1 MQILDGA
8 FSNVEKKK
16 VITFRCRGSQ
26 SWANAEKSG
35 SDVYIQR
42 LQFRDVRNLS
52 QQVKR
57 STLQFS
63 LCYCDHLPHSLVTH
77 PPLSQRLM
85 FYIML
90 LCLPLF
96 LFVDFL
102 YMCIFVTC

>member
-1 MQILDGA
+1 MQILEGA
-8 FSNVEKKK
+8 FGNFDKKK

-26 SWANAEKSG
+26 SWANAEESG

-52 QQVKR
+52 QQVK

-63 LCYCDHLPHSLVTH
+63 LCYCDHLPHGLVTH
-77 PPLSQRLM
+77 SLLSQRLM
-85 FYIML
+85 FYMML
-90 LCLPLF
+90 LYLPLF

-102 YMCIFVTC
+102 YICIFVTC